1 MNINTRLQ
9 TPLRTPMPP
18 CEQLGDL
25 PPDMLAIIHRL
36 LRRADLHSLSLTSPN
51 QQGLTQASKKEWS
64 VWDEQCKKWEYIH
77 GSKWKY
83 GIKDSNP
90 QYPQFYLGIPPSN
103 ERQHN
108 KDGAKLRLF
117 IQQRS
122 FLHEDHVRDGE
133 STIIAMDFNPT
144 IIDDLDPRFPGI
156 PIRFNFDKINEKGDI
171 QRVVIGDH
179 RLFLTILYKCKEVL
193 ENLTTKTAIWTGEDV
208 LDLEEERQYNRDLKP
223 FPGYVDGHFDDQV
236 NIKANKDK
244 LKETYQQIID
254 FIKAKIDAH
263 PGEPPGL
270 GAPLSLRKG
279 GNKKIKKKKQTK

>member
-117 IQQRS
+117 IQQRGLS
-122 FLHEDHVRDGE
+122 DKGIENHD
-133 STIIAMDFNPT
+133 STIIAMDYNPK
-144 IIDDLDPRFPGI
+144 IVDDLDPRFPGI
-156 PIRFNFDKINEKGDI
+156 PIRFNFNKINEKGDI

-179 RLFLTILYKCKEVL
+179 RLFLTILYKCKDIL
-193 ENLTTKTAIWTGEDV
+193 ENLMLKTAIWTGEDV
-208 LDLEEERQYNRDLKP
+208 LDLEEDRQRQIDPLTP
-223 FPGYVDGHFDDQV
+223 FPGYVESEYDNQLG
-236 NIKANKDK
+236 IKANEEK
-244 LKETYQQIID
+244 LKAIYQQIIV
-254 FIKAKIDAH
+254 FIKDKIKAH
-263 PGEPPGL
+263 PGEPPGIS
-270 GAPLSLRKG
+270 APLSLGRG